1 MHGFWMYILRCSDGT
16 LYVGH
21 TDDLERRMA
30 QHDTG
35 ALGGYTALRRPV
47 ALVFCEEF
55 PSREEALTRERQ
67 VKNWSR
73 AKKEA
78 LVTRDWN
85 SLSRLARGP
94 DKLPRVSAA
103 PRLRLRLR
111 SG

>member
-1 MHGFWMYILRCSDGT
+1 MLGFWMYILRCSDGT

-35 ALGGYTALRRPV
+35 ALGGYTALRRPM

-78 LVTRDWN
+78 LVARDWG

-94 DKLPRVSAA
+94 DKPPSDRAA